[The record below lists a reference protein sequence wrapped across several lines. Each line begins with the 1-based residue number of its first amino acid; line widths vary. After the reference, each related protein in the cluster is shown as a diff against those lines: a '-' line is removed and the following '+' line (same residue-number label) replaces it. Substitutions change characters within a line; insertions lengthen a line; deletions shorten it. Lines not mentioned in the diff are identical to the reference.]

1 MLDCIQLEN
10 RPSPLELH
18 RDLTLPLDATTLWRY
33 VDFAQFIDLLERQA
47 LWFPRTDQFED
58 PLEETYTDAER
69 GICAPL
75 TAITPHLGCAC
86 RIAFLGVRNTC
97 ERPPM

>member
-10 RPSPLELH
+10 RPCPLELH

-47 LWFPRTDQFED
+47 LWFPVRTNSRTPWRKHTLMQ
-58 PLEETYTDAER
+58 R
-69 GICAPL
+69 G
-75 TAITPHLGCAC
+75 
-86 RIAFLGVRNTC
+86 AFVL
-97 ERPPM
+97 P